1 MKQSIVFECSHVR
14 FHSKMNSKVLLN
26 SEYLTR
32 HTLGFHPTVQNV
44 WISLQSI
51 INSIACSREEWWGGG
66 EGSGGGGGLPSHLA
80 LDSGQ
85 TISLF
90 CILTGCLF
98 VPETLLKKCEGWL

>member
-1 MKQSIVFECSHVR
+1 M
-14 FHSKMNSKVLLN
+14 
-26 SEYLTR
+26 
-32 HTLGFHPTVQNV
+32 G
-44 WISLQSI
+44 W
-51 INSIACSREEWWGGG
+51 G

-98 VPETLLKKCEGWL
+98 VRETLLKKCDGWL